1 MKLPPRIPCGREDST
16 GFHYDEPSMMDAR
29 RSREAARRVLVWGVL
44 AWLALIVWLVWQ
56 LAK

>member
-1 MKLPPRIPCGREDST
+1 MLKIVKGHQDSA
-16 GFHYDEPSMMDAR
+16 GFHFDEPGMMDAR

-44 AWLALIVWLVWQ
+44 AWLTLIVWLVWQ